1 MADTVTEL
9 LEGKIKKASDESGS
23 FENYGIKDAI
33 EAEKYEK
40 SKALANPFSG
50 CAKARAIAAGPVQ

>member
-23 FENYGIKDAI
+23 FENINIKDAI
-33 EAEKYEK
+33 EAEKFEK
-40 SKALANPFSG
+40 SKALTNPFSG
-50 CAKARAIAAGPVQ
+50 CSKARAIAAGPVQ